1 MNRAKARGIAV
12 AASVYDRHM
21 TTQLAM
27 FNPFL
32 PSFLADPYPHY
43 AALRAQDPV
52 HRSLA
57 LQVWVVTSFAESE
70 AVLRDADTYS
80 SDLRVATSP
89 LAQALN
95 QQRNASPLGHVAT
108 VLNSDPPTHTRLRSL
123 VNRAFTP
130 RTVEALRARIE
141 TVTGELLDA
150 VPAGGPFDVMTA
162 LAQPLPV
169 IVIAELLGI
178 PAGDRARF
186 KRWSDEIAATTRPMV
201 PQAGIEAARRATTE
215 LIAYLEPV
223 ITRLRAQPE
232 DDLLSALVQAE
243 ESGERLSH
251 EELLAFAILLL
262 VAGNET
268 TTNLIGNAM
277 LALLRNPQELEA
289 LRGEPELLP
298 RAIEEALRFDSP
310 VQTLIRFARRPGRLG
325 ERTIQA
331 GESVLI
337 ALGAANRDPARFVEP
352 ERLNVRIERER
363 HLAFGLGPHFCLG
376 APLARLEAEIVLGA
390 LLERWPSLSLA
401 GEPARGGTFTLR
413 GLDSLPVA
421 G

>member
-1 MNRAKARGIAV
+1 
-12 AASVYDRHM
+12 M

-43 AALRAQDPV
+43 AALRGQDPV

-57 LQVWVVTSFAESE
+57 LQVWVVTSFAEAE

-108 VLNSDPPTHTRLRSL
+108 VLNSDPPTHTRLRGL

-141 TVTGELLDA
+141 TVTRELLDA
-150 VPAGGPFDVMTA
+150 APSDEPFDLMQA

-178 PAGDRARF
+178 PPEDRARF
-186 KRWSDEIAATTRPMV
+186 KAWSDAIAATTRPMT
-201 PQAGIEAARRATTE
+201 PQATIEAARRATTE

-223 ITRLRAQPE
+223 IARLRQHPE
-232 DDLLSALVQAE
+232 EDLLSALVQAE
-243 ESGERLSH
+243 DSGDRLTH
-251 EELLAFAILLL
+251 EELLAFGILLL

-268 TTNLIGNAM
+268 TTNLIGNAV
-277 LALLRNPQELEA
+277 LALSRNPRELDE
-289 LRGEPELLP
+289 LRRDPSLLP
-298 RAIEEALRFDSP
+298 RAIEEVLRWDSP
-310 VQTLIRFARRPGRLG
+310 VQTLIRFAKTDGRLG
-325 ERTIQA
+325 ERQIRA
-331 GESVLI
+331 GESVLV
-337 ALGAANRDPARFVEP
+337 ALGAANRDPARFVDP
-352 ERLNVRIERER
+352 DRFNIRLERER

-376 APLARLEAEIVLGA
+376 APLARLETEIALGA
-390 LLERWPSLSLA
+390 LLARWPSLHLA
-401 GEPARGGTFTLR
+401 GEPVRGGTFTLR
-413 GLDSLPVA
+413 GLEALPVA
-421 G
+421 V

>member
-1 MNRAKARGIAV
+1 
-12 AASVYDRHM
+12 M
-21 TTQLAM
+21 TSSMVM

-32 PSFLADPYPHY
+32 PSFLVDPYPAY
-43 AALRAQDPV
+43 AALRAHDPV

-57 LQVWVVTSFAESE
+57 LQLWVVTSYVEAE
-70 AVLRDADTYS
+70 AVLRDPATYS
-80 SDLRVATSP
+80 SDLGVATSP

-95 QQRNASPLGHVAT
+95 QQRAASPLGHVMT
-108 VLNSDPPTHTRLRSL
+108 VLNSDPPTHTRLRGL

-130 RTVEALRARIE
+130 RTVEALRGRIE
-141 TVTGELLDA
+141 VVTAELLDA
-150 VPAGGPFDVMTA
+150 APVDGSFDLMTA

-186 KRWSDEIAATTRPMV
+186 KAWSDEIAATTRPMV
-201 PQAGIEAARRATTE
+201 GQAAIDGARRATTE

-223 ITRLRAQPE
+223 ITRLRAEPGE
-232 DDLLSALVQAE
+232 DLLSALVQAE
-243 ESGERLSH
+243 DAGDRLSH

-268 TTNLIGNAM
+268 TTNLLGNGV
-277 LALLRNPQELEA
+277 LALLREPEQLAA
-289 LRGEPELLP
+289 LRGDAALLP

-310 VQTLIRFARRPGRLG
+310 VQTLIRFARRPSELG
-325 ERTIQA
+325 GHEIKA
-331 GESVLI
+331 GESVLVAI
-337 ALGAANRDPARFVEP
+337 GGANRDPRRFANP
-352 ERLNVRIERER
+352 ERLDVTIERER

-376 APLARLEAEIVLGA
+376 APLARLEAEVALSA
-390 LLERWPSLSLA
+390 LLARYPALHLA
-401 GEPARGGTFTLR
+401 GEPVRGGTFTLR
-413 GLDSLPVA
+413 GVDSLPVA